1 MCEPVV
7 RGLRLLGSGVVGTVS
22 SHHADLLNEAADI
35 LDFFFGQ
42 MRLASV
48 KMDGQHS
55 WRLANGYPMTMA
67 IGATPT
73 EAVRHAIDSVKE
85 DADGGT

>member
-1 MCEPVV
+1 MCDPVV

-22 SHHADLLNEAADI
+22 SHHAADI